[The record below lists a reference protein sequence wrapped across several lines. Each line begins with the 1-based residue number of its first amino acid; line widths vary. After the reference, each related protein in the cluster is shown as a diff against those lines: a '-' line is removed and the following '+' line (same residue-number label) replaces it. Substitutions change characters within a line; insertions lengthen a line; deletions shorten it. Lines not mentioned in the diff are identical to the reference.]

1 MVGSVCALY
10 TAHLD
15 VWLVQFVLCTLHIY
29 TYGWFSLCTLH
40 CTFRRLVGSVCALYT
55 AHLYIWLVQFV
66 HCTLHIYSFGWFSLC
81 TVHCTFI
88 HLVGSVCAMYTA
100 HLYMWFFSDIF
111 FQDFN
116 FCDISFLDFIGIA
129 QSPYYLRGKI
139 PGIQNPRLISNNI
152 RSLDFFTK
160 VVFPGF
166 FQKLFLHDVL
176 SPWLLFLDSLTY
188 PVWINDEGPAYNDVE
203 QIRNQDCIK
212 ISILF
217 YIYIYL
223 N

>member
-1 MVGSVCALY
+1 M
-10 TAHLD
+10 
-15 VWLVQFVLCTLHIY
+15 
-29 TYGWFSLCTLH
+29 
-40 CTFRRLVGSVCALYT
+40 VGSVCALYT

-66 HCTLHIYSFGWFSLC
+66 QCTLHIYTCDFSRTYFFRTL
-81 TVHCTFI
+81 I
-88 HLVGSVCAMYTA
+88 SVIYV
-100 HLYMWFFSDIF
+100 
-111 FQDFN
+111 
-116 FCDISFLDFIGIA
+116 SFLDFIGIA

-139 PGIQNPRLISNNI
+139 PGIQNPKLISNNI

>member
-29 TYGWFSLCTLH
+29 TFGWFSLFTVH
-40 CTFRRLVGSVCALYT
+40 CTFIHLVGSVCALYT

-66 HCTLHIYSFGWFSLC
+66 QCTLHIYTCDFSRTYFFRTL
-81 TVHCTFI
+81 I
-88 HLVGSVCAMYTA
+88 SVIYV
-100 HLYMWFFSDIF
+100 
-111 FQDFN
+111 
-116 FCDISFLDFIGIA
+116 SFLDFIGIA

-139 PGIQNPRLISNNI
+139 PGIQNPKLISNNI

-176 SPWLLFLDSLTY
+176 SP
-188 PVWINDEGPAYNDVE
+188 
-203 QIRNQDCIK
+203 
-212 ISILF
+212 
-217 YIYIYL
+217 
-223 N
+223 

>member
-1 MVGSVCALY
+1 M
-10 TAHLD
+10 H
-15 VWLVQFVLCTLHIY
+15 CTLHIY
-29 TYGWFSLCTLH
+29 TFGWFSLCT
-40 CTFRRLVGSVCALYT
+40 V
-55 AHLYIWLVQFV
+55 
-66 HCTLHIYSFGWFSLC
+66 CTLPNRYGWFSLC

-88 HLVGSVCAMYTA
+88 HLVGSVCAMFTA

-116 FCDISFLDFIGIA
+116 FCDISFLDFISIA
-129 QSPYYLRGKI
+129 QSPYHLRGKI
-139 PGIQNPRLISNNI
+139 PGIQTQDLSPITFGHWIFLRKLY
-152 RSLDFFTK
+152 FQ
-160 VVFPGF
+160 VF

-217 YIYIYL
+217 CIYIIKHVFL